1 MRTWSSSAALAAAGL
16 AVLLPATGGCTLK
29 ATLQQTTD
37 TTSNMTGT
45 TSSAHG
51 WVTED
56 GLLKPQYKAIAFVT
70 DNQSNLQQDLA
81 AGHGEYLTSL
91 GTLLGVPAHRQPAY
105 GAAAQS
111 RYARGLDGAAHTP
124 SAWLSILN
132 DTARPFRSDA
142 TDLALER

>member
-1 MRTWSSSAALAAAGL
+1 MRSPSSSAALAAAGL
-16 AVLLPATGGCTLK
+16 VALLATGGCTLK

-45 TSSAHG
+45 TSSAHS

-70 DNQSNLQQDLA
+70 ENQRNLQQDLA
-81 AGHGEYLTSL
+81 VGHGEYLTSL
-91 GTLLGVPAHRQPAY
+91 GALLGVPAQQQPAY

-111 RYARGLDGAAHTP
+111 R
-124 SAWLSILN
+124 
-132 DTARPFRSDA
+132 
-142 TDLALER
+142 

>member
-1 MRTWSSSAALAAAGL
+1 MRSPSSSAALAAAGL
-16 AVLLPATGGCTLK
+16 VALLATGGCTLK

-45 TSSAHG
+45 TSSAHS

-70 DNQSNLQQDLA
+70 ENQRNLQQDLA
-81 AGHGEYLTSL
+81 VGHGEYLTSL
-91 GTLLGVPAHRQPAY
+91 GALLGVPAQQQPAY

-111 RYARGLDGAAHTP
+111 RYARDLDGEAHTP
-124 SAWLSILN
+124 AAWLSVLN

-142 TDLALER
+142 ADPALGQ